1 MSVHAPFFLEA
12 NLKLAL
18 PKIRTVTVL
27 GGAGFVGRHIVQLLN
42 AQGYTVRV
50 PSRHRERAKELI
62 VLPGVDVIETDILQA
77 GALQEVLAG
86 SDAVINLSGIL
97 HERIVGRVDKP
108 GAARGDFYAVH
119 IELPRAIVQACG
131 KLGIRR
137 IMHMSALHANPT
149 SPSAYL
155 RSKGVGE
162 AVICESAMTHS
173 EDERWYLDGPKFT
186 RGLNLA
192 VTVYRPSVIFG
203 AQDNF
208 LNQFARLLR
217 YLPVLALACPDS
229 KLQPVFVEDVA
240 RAFVANL
247 ENPASF
253 GAVYDFCGPKTYSLK
268 QLVAYV
274 AQLQG
279 RQRGIWG
286 LGPRASFYMAWLLEY
301 LPGKLMTRDDYF
313 ALQQGSV
320 CDGRFPC
327 EVGTTPLEQIAPK
340 YLSRGESQRAANTA

>member
-1 MSVHAPFFLEA
+1 MNVHAPFSLQA

-18 PKIRTVTVL
+18 PKLRTVTVL

-50 PSRHRERAKELI
+50 PTRRRERAKELI
-62 VLPGVDVIETDILQA
+62 VMPGVDVMEADILQP
-77 GALQEVLAG
+77 GALLEVLAG

-97 HERIVGRVDKP
+97 HERIAGRVDKP

-119 IELPRAIVQACG
+119 IELPRAIVHACG

-137 IMHMSALHANPT
+137 VMHMSALNANPT

-162 AVICESAMTHS
+162 AIIREAALTHR
-173 EDERWYLDGPKFT
+173 EDERWYLDGPKFI
-186 RGLNLA
+186 RGLDLA
-192 VTVYRPSVIFG
+192 ITIYRPSVIFG

-217 YLPVLALACPDS
+217 YLPVLALACPES
-229 KLQPVFVEDVA
+229 KLQPVCVEDVA

-253 GAVYDFCGPKTYSLK
+253 GAVYDLCGPKIYSLK

-274 AQLQG
+274 ARLQG
-279 RQRGIWG
+279 RRSWVWG
-286 LGPRASFYMAWLLEY
+286 LGPRASFYLAWMLEY
-301 LPGKLMTRDDYF
+301 LPGKFMTRDDYF
-313 ALQQGSV
+313 ALRQGSV
-320 CDGRFPC
+320 CDADSPC
-327 EVGTTPLEQIAPK
+327 ELGTTPLEQIAPR
-340 YLSRGESQRAANTA
+340 YLSRGRSQSWPSTT